1 MASIMELS
9 HCPPCAL
16 ALPKWLA
23 YAIEA
28 FSVVRLVPQLTV
40 GVAFGFGAQSDQ
52 ERILISELNR
62 FVRFEWDVVIDLAA
76 RQ

>member
-23 YAIEA
+23 NAIKA
-28 FSVVRLVPQLTV
+28 FSFMRLVPQLIV

-52 ERILISELNR
+52 KRILISELNR
-62 FVRFEWDVVIDLAA
+62 FVKFKWDVVIDLAA
-76 RQ
+76 RR

>member
-1 MASIMELS
+1 MG
-9 HCPPCAL
+9 
-16 ALPKWLA
+16 
-23 YAIEA
+23 
-28 FSVVRLVPQLTV
+28 LVPQLTV

-62 FVRFEWDVVIDLAA
+62 FVRFKWDVVIDLAA